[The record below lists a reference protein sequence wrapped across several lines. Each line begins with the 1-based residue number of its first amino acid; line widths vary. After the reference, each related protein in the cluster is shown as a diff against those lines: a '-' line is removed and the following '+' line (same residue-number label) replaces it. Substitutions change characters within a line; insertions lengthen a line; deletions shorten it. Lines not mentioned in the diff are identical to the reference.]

1 MPNNHNNQLST
12 VLDILRFPMI
22 VLVLF
27 MHVVPISANAIPH
40 EFSWE
45 SLYLFTTE
53 FVAHNFGRIAVPI
66 FFLISGYLFFLK
78 APKQYDS
85 QFFAD
90 QWRKRISTLLVPY
103 VLWNLLKYAA
113 IASKGYL
120 MQKAGFSSDG
130 DWGYFQSL
138 DLYHIFYSPLNEPLW
153 YLRDLICMVII
164 SPLFYLLLRYA
175 KHLGMLLLTVWY
187 LSALEIGISGFSL
200 TAIFYFGLGAFYSIC
215 RRDMLKDF
223 TRLKVFPLII
233 SVLII
238 SIGTIW
244 DNTGTTKEYWLRPA
258 LILGVVGS
266 FALAD
271 RLIQTQEGFKNLC
284 LKMAGNVFFIY
295 AVHEIYIKNW
305 LNGFFSRIPM
315 MDHYAVKYVGYFIQP
330 LILLAVSLLLNYLV
344 KRYLPKVYAVLTGG
358 RA

>member
-1 MPNNHNNQLST
+1 
-12 VLDILRFPMI
+12 
-22 VLVLF
+22 
-27 MHVVPISANAIPH
+27 
-40 EFSWE
+40 
-45 SLYLFTTE
+45 
-53 FVAHNFGRIAVPI
+53 
-66 FFLISGYLFFLK
+66 
-78 APKQYDS
+78 
-85 QFFAD
+85 
-90 QWRKRISTLLVPY
+90 
-103 VLWNLLKYAA
+103 
-113 IASKGYL
+113 
-120 MQKAGFSSDG
+120 
-130 DWGYFQSL
+130 
-138 DLYHIFYSPLNEPLW
+138 
-153 YLRDLICMVII
+153 
-164 SPLFYLLLRYA
+164 
-175 KHLGMLLLTVWY
+175 MLLLTVWY
-187 LSALEIGISGFSL
+187 LSAFEIGISGFSL

-215 RRDMLKDF
+215 KGDMLKDF
-223 TRLKVFPLII
+223 TRLKVLPLII

-244 DNTGTTKEYWLRPA
+244 DNTGASKEYWLRPA

>member
-12 VLDILRFPMI
+12 VLDVIRFPLI
-22 VLVLF
+22 VWVLF
-27 MHVVPISANAIPH
+27 AHIIPISPHVVPL
-40 EFSWE
+40 ELSWK
-45 SLYLFTTE
+45 SIYIFTTE
-53 FVAHNFGRIAVPI
+53 FASHNFDLITIQI

-90 QWRKRISTLLVPY
+90 QWRKRIRTLLVPY
-103 VLWNLLKYAA
+103 VLWNFLKYVA

-130 DWGYFQSL
+130 GWGYFQSL

-153 YLRDLICMVII
+153 YLRDLIWMTILA
-164 SPLFYLLLRYA
+164 PLFFLLFKYT
-175 KHLGMLLLTVWY
+175 KYWGMLLLTIWY
-187 LSALEIGISGFSL
+187 LSAFEIGINGLSL
-200 TAIFYFGLGAFYSIC
+200 TAIFHFGLGAFYSIC
-215 RRDMLKDF
+215 KRDMLKDF
-223 TRLKVFPLII
+223 TRLKLLPLILSI
-233 SVLII
+233 LII
-238 SIGTIW
+238 SIGTICN
-244 DNTGTTKEYWLRPA
+244 NTEPSKVYWLRPA

-266 FALAD
+266 FALVD
-271 RLIQTQEGFKNLC
+271 RLIKAQEGFKNLC
-284 LKMAGNVFFIY
+284 LKMAGSVFFIY
-295 AVHEIYIKNW
+295 AVHEIYLKNW

-344 KRYLPKVYAVLTGG
+344 KRYLPKVYAILTGG